1 MTTTGSIRIASANRK
16 HAGTAASGCAE
27 RTPSKSKKAPQPEEG
42 HITKSDYTPIVE
54 LNKSINILSTT
65 RQPVGRR
72 MPTNITAASGA
83 LTEYSTSILNTTT
96 AAPS

>member
-54 LNKSINILSTT
+54 LNKSINILYYH
-65 RQPVGRR
+65 
-72 MPTNITAASGA
+72 TAASGA
-83 LTEYSTSILNTTT
+83 PYANEYHSSQWG
-96 AAPS
+96 AD